1 MITLRESVESK
12 YYRSFPR
19 IADCAVEE
27 TISLQPTKRE
37 RSKTD
42 TTIYQVL
49 SGTDCFTNSAD
60 GALPQTPPL
69 TAAEAR
75 GNIIYDANLKTHAR
89 FFDTT
94 HSSLG
99 MTR

>member
-75 GNIIYDANLKTHAR
+75 GEHHL
-89 FFDTT
+89 
-94 HSSLG
+94 
-99 MTR
+99 